1 MTTEADLQSLSLSS
15 PSVEEPKKSKK
26 AAKKEAAKAEKLLK
40 RQQFSSASPSSV
52 EVTAVDDADD
62 LLGSN
67 YGDVPILELQSKTVT
82 GRKWTVVESMDA
94 EMKDHSVLVRG
105 RAQTIRAV
113 GKNIAFVVLR
123 ERGFTIQCILT
134 AKPDFVSKQ
143 MVKFAAGISRESIV
157 DIEGVVS
164 VPEKPI
170 TGASQQ
176 VNGICMTFQWNLDL
190 LAEFFVCFRLRS
202 R

>member
-26 AAKKEAAKAEKLLK
+26 AVKKEAAKAEKLLK